1 MMENLPPPNW
11 SPTGNSGYW
20 VWDEEHTEL
29 VGKERKIRPAW
40 RWYDDVY
47 GYEWNSSANRTIR
60 GGSFP
65 KKESWIQKL
74 KRLLKL

>member
-1 MMENLPPPNW
+1 MQNLPPPNW
-11 SPTGNSGYW
+11 SPSGNSGYW

-47 GYEWNSSANRTIR
+47 GWEWKKGVDSV
-60 GGSFP
+60 GSP
-65 KKESWIQKL
+65 RPEKEKESYIQKL
-74 KRLLKL
+74 KRLLRL

>member
-1 MMENLPPPNW
+1 MENLPPPNW
-11 SPTGNSGYW
+11 SPSGNSGYW

-47 GYEWNSSANRTIR
+47 GWEWKNGMDSA
-60 GGSFP
+60 GSP
-65 KKESWIQKL
+65 RLEKESYIQKL
-74 KRLLKL
+74 KRLLRL